1 MTQTNLTHLLEQI
14 ENGLE
19 MLLKREPEFTGS
31 LTLQMNF
38 LKGECKDVVKS
49 IEKTRQIIDS

>member
-1 MTQTNLTHLLEQI
+1 MPTNLTHLLEQI

-31 LTLQMNF
+31 LTLQLNF
-38 LKGECKDVVKS
+38 QKGVCKDVVKS
-49 IEKTRQIIDS
+49 IEKTRHVIDN

>member
-1 MTQTNLTHLLEQI
+1 MPTNLTHLLEQI

-19 MLLKREPEFTGS
+19 ILLKREPEFTGS
-31 LTLQMNF
+31 LTLQLNF

-49 IEKTRQIIDS
+49 IEKTRQVIDD